1 MAGNLQA
8 RLCDALAESL
18 AGRKPV
24 LPAGGELLWT
34 WFLDLNRMRT
44 YHAAGPNPLQYSE
57 IRAYAALSGWP
68 IAQRH
73 VAILVAM
80 DEAWMANLRTVS
92 TQAPGGVKTMPP
104 ISKRPISAGLVD
116 AMFGGGYGA

>member
-1 MAGNLQA
+1 MAGKLQA

-18 AGRKPV
+18 GGRRPV
-24 LPAGGELLWT
+24 LPAGGELLWL
-34 WFLDLNRMRT
+34 WFLDLNRTRT
-44 YHAAGPNPLQYSE
+44 YHAAGPNPLQYTE
-57 IRAYAALSGWP
+57 IKAYAALSGWP
-68 IAQRH
+68 IEQHH

-80 DEAWMANLRTVS
+80 DEAWLGYFRRSS
-92 TQAPGGVKTMPP
+92 TQTPDGVKIMPP